1 MYNCYNF
8 WLKVKSKL
16 EKTGDFLPPASFNYQ
31 HTTFTGSVV
40 ASNEDIAKELI
51 EEYFIENTDNIL
63 ESCELEFINPV
74 IPGVQDYKV
83 KSIYYTKD

>member
-16 EKTGDFLPPASFNYQ
+16 EKTEDFLPPASFNYQ

-40 ASNEDIAKELI
+40 ASNEDIARELI
-51 EEYFIENTDNIL
+51 EEYFIENTDNVI
-63 ESCELEFINPV
+63 ESCELEFINSV
-74 IPGVQDYKV
+74 MPGIQDYKV
-83 KSIYYTKD
+83 LRIHYDVD